1 MLFVLL
7 RSCLFS
13 LLAARVSG
21 AVLPRW
27 LVSLFAVR
35 CRLRPRCSP
44 CRSGVQSRF
53 PRRIVASA
61 WFGLAT
67 LFFESCVSCSC
78 PDPVQACAKCVPISA
93 AAPASRSRACRAQI
107 FICRRSGGGSVRQV
121 SGLSLPLLVFFFDSA
136 AACFPAGLR
145 AWVSSLP
152 VPASSFLLW
161 PPFSVSRFC
170 SRRCFTPG
178 FVPAAQ
184 ASCSI
189 DLGSVSCLSFRIFD
203 FGVQLSPGE
212 KVEPEKLF
220 AASPEKLLN

>member
-1 MLFVLL
+1 
-7 RSCLFS
+7 LFS

-35 CRLRPRCSP
+35 SRLRPRCSP

-93 AAPASRSRACRAQI
+93 AAPAKIPRMQGADFHLPPVRWWFRAPGLRSFSAALGFLLRFSRRLFSRWSTRLGLESAGPSVKFSALATVFRFQI
-107 FICRRSGGGSVRQV
+107 LFPSLLHSRFRSCRSG
-121 SGLSLPLLVFFFDSA
+121 
-136 AACFPAGLR
+136 
-145 AWVSSLP
+145 
-152 VPASSFLLW
+152 
-161 PPFSVSRFC
+161 
-170 SRRCFTPG
+170 
-178 FVPAAQ
+178 
-184 ASCSI
+184 
-189 DLGSVSCLSFRIFD
+189 
-203 FGVQLSPGE
+203 
-212 KVEPEKLF
+212 
-220 AASPEKLLN
+220 KLLN